1 MARVGLLFAIV
12 AIYAPLAAVAAPYA
26 AYVIDARTGEVLHS
40 DNSETRLHP
49 ASLTKMMTLYIVF
62 QAVEHGEIT
71 MDTEVTISKFA
82 ASEPPSK
89 LGLRPG
95 QRIKLRY
102 LVRAAAIKSANDA
115 ATALGEAISGSEA
128 AFAERMNRTAK
139 AIGMRDTTF
148 RNAHGLTDNA
158 HLSTARDMALLGR
171 HLFYD
176 YPEYYNLFS
185 RITTDAG
192 LREVANTNRRF
203 LNAYT
208 GADGIKTGYTRA
220 AGFNLVA
227 SAERGGVRIIAAV
240 FGGRSTPWRNEEMAR
255 LLDLGFA
262 KAPTRVAVRRPGKPA
277 YTPGADLGRIRY
289 AKRDPDRSP
298 LPRLRPGPGTEA
310 LPEELLVAMA
320 ETIEETVVAIEATAP
335 AASTLPEGART
346 PPPTKPG
353 AVNAAVPVGEP
364 APLPV
369 PRPVSLTA
377 ELEAVDPAPVV
388 EAEPV
393 VVERLSTSGDRHFGI
408 NVGLYTSRYQAERV
422 LLQTALTELGTLDE
436 ALRKVKQSNK
446 GFEANFVGLTA
457 EAAEMACERLKAR
470 NIACTTM
477 GPAS

>member
-1 MARVGLLFAIV
+1 MARLGLFFVIV
-12 AIYAPLAAVAAPYA
+12 AFFAPLSAAAAPYA

-139 AIGMRDTTF
+139 AMGMRNTTF
-148 RNAHGLTDNA
+148 RNAHGLTDSA

-203 LNAYT
+203 LSAYK

-255 LLDLGFA
+255 LLDLGFS
-262 KAPTRVAVRRPGKPA
+262 KAPSRVAVRRPAKPA

-289 AKRDPDRSP
+289 AQRAPDRSP
-298 LPRLRPGPGTEA
+298 MPRLRPGPGVEA
-310 LPEELLVAMA
+310 LPDELLVAMA

-346 PPPTKPG
+346 PPPSNPG
-353 AVNAAVPVGEP
+353 VVTAALPVGEP

-369 PRPVSLTA
+369 PRPASLTTEVA
-377 ELEAVDPAPVV
+377 AAPDPVV
-388 EAEPV
+388 EAERV
-393 VVERLSTSGDRHFGI
+393 VVERLSTSGDRHWGI
-408 NVGLYTSRYQAERV
+408 NVGLYSSRYQAERV